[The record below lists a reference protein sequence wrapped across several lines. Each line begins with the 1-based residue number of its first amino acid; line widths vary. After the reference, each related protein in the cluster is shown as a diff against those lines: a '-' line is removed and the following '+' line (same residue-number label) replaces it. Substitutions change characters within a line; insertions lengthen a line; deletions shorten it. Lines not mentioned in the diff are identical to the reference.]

1 MVQQSSYCCDRVL
14 LNVVLQV
21 VRLDIHLSEQNLYSL
36 DGHFDPVRH
45 KVHDVSLDSYLG
57 RPGMKCIVR

>member
-1 MVQQSSYCCDRVL
+1 MVQQLSYGCDRVL

-21 VRLDIHLSEQNLYSL
+21 VHLDIHLSEQNLYSL

-45 KVHDVSLDSYLG
+45 KVHDVFF
-57 RPGMKCIVR
+57 R

>member
-1 MVQQSSYCCDRVL
+1 MVQQLSYGCDRVL

-21 VRLDIHLSEQNLYSL
+21 VHLDIHLSEQNLYSL

-57 RPGMKCIVR
+57 RPGIICIVR